1 MLPKKATNTIE
12 WILNLS
18 VLISSLAIVV
28 NVSYD
33 ILTVGVYN
41 PHSTS
46 MLTIQVWVCSIFL
59 LDFIV
64 RLLISEHKL
73 HFISR
78 NFMLLIFSVP
88 YLNIVGH
95 LGIPLAEHRYYL
107 LGLIP
112 LLRAGYGLIIILRWI
127 YGRSATT
134 LLAAYLSMLTAMVYF
149 SSLLFYVAERG
160 VNPDVKHW
168 TDAMWWALM
177 DMNTVGSNIIAVTPI
192 GRILS
197 VILGCAG
204 IMVLPIFTVYIT
216 QKMSQRMSQISAAR
230 KAEDNTTEQ
239 K

>member
-1 MLPKKATNTIE
+1 MLQKKVINTIE

-18 VLISSLAIVV
+18 VLIGSLAIVA
-28 NVSYD
+28 NLSYD

-64 RLLISEHKL
+64 RLIMSDTKL
-73 HFISR
+73 RFISR
-78 NFMLLIFSVP
+78 NFLLLLFSVP
-88 YLNIVGH
+88 YLNIVDR
-95 LGIPLAEHRYYL
+95 LGIPLADHQYYL
-107 LGLIP
+107 IGLIP

-160 VNPDVKHW
+160 INPDVKHW

-216 QKMSQRMSQISAAR
+216 QKMSARMSRISAIR
-230 KAEDNTTEQ
+230 KAKDKPTEQ
-239 K
+239 R